1 MRRETRKKICP
12 EAYQKNDMI
21 FSDRDL
27 KLAIKEGRVSFD
39 PELDKDQIGPA
50 SIDLR
55 LDNIFKFFRIDKFSF
70 LDTKEPLPKNFMDAV
85 SLKDNERFII
95 HPGSFILASTKEYVR
110 IGDEVVATV
119 EGKSS
124 LARMGILVHTAGYI
138 DPGFEGNIT
147 LEISNQS
154 NVPVAIYPNMY
165 ICQLAVSTLSS
176 KAEIPY
182 GKRRKSLYYKQKGPT
197 ETDTRNLFKPKK

>member
-1 MRRETRKKICP
+1 
-12 EAYQKNDMI
+12 MI
-21 FSDRDL
+21 FSDKDL
-27 KLAIKEGRVSFD
+27 KIAIREGKISFF
-39 PELDKDQIGPA
+39 PKLDSDQIGPA

-70 LDTKEPLPKNFMDAV
+70 LDIREPLPKNFMDEIK
-85 SLKDNERFII
+85 LKDNERFII
-95 HPGSFILASTKEYVR
+95 HPGSFILASTKEYVSV
-110 IGDEVVATV
+110 GDDVVANV

-154 NVPVAIYPNMY
+154 NVPVALYPNMY
-165 ICQLAVSTLSS
+165 ICQIAVSSLTS
-176 KAEIPY
+176 KAEVPY
-182 GKRRKSLYYKQKGPT
+182 GKRGKSLYYKQKGPT
-197 ETDTRNLFKPKK
+197 QTDTRNLFKRKR